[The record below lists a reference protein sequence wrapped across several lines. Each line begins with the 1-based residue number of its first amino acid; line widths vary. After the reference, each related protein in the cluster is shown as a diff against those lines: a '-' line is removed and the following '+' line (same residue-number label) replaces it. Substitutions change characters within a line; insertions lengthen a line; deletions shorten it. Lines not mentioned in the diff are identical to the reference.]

1 MSAST
6 HDLADGALTQVY
18 HPSQNVPTFQY
29 LARRKNAEQ
38 HDIRVAFMAC
48 HAIMALQS
56 SFQNQS
62 AISAMFSEFIT
73 VGGKLVKLGQGQ
85 REMDRFERARRFHS
99 TQSSQS
105 TPRTRSFL
113 QYTHAIFA
121 VLERFE
127 GFPPNWTARQSRAV
141 TRPPNG
147 DVTLRHLSF
156 VRNFNFCPTPRAMVW
171 AKVNNL
177 LIDYGATIRFLK
189 LISHFRHFLGIHY
202 GR

>member
-121 VLERFE
+121 ALERFE
-127 GFPPNWTARQSRAV
+127 SFTPNRMTQQSRAV
-141 TRPPNG
+141 TRSPNG
-147 DVTLRHLSF
+147 DVTIRHLSF
-156 VRNFNFCPTPRAMVW
+156 VRNVNFSPPSRAMVQ
-171 AKVNNL
+171 AKVNSPRC
-177 LIDYGATIRFLK
+177 DYGTAIK
-189 LISHFRHFLGIHY
+189 LPKLVRHCLHFLGVHY